1 MRIKTSLRLAGAE
14 RGKLTFFCRVKVV
27 SVPDWD
33 HEETGGHPGRRYGD
47 LGICDGPVTQR
58 GHGEH
63 HRHEPVSS
71 HEDEGVDG
79 DVGGDVDD
87 VLDCPAP
94 GQTEGPEHQD
104 VVTRCGRDTDLAN

>member
-1 MRIKTSLRLAGAE
+1 MGTIEPES
-14 RGKLTFFCRVKVV
+14 
-27 SVPDWD
+27 
-33 HEETGGHPGRRYGD
+33 
-47 LGICDGPVTQR
+47 
-58 GHGEH
+58 
-63 HRHEPVSS
+63 PVSS

-104 VVTRCGRDTDLAN
+104 VVTRRGRDTDLASDDINTLTLSCRLPLLPVKTEDLPRPSSV